1 MCWCFCE
8 KAKLKMV
15 KTTRT
20 AKKAQGLNPGE
31 KAPLFITTDLHNEPY
46 SLANALQKG
55 PVVLIF
61 YRGQWCPI
69 CNMHLKALQEKLPQ
83 IYECGATVVAVS
95 PEKSEFLK
103 RTAEKTGAEFTLLHD
118 EGYKI
123 ADAFD
128 VTFQPSKLQRTMYN
142 TVLRAGLENAHSDDS
157 ERLPIPATFIINTD
171 GIIVWR
177 HFDPNY
183 IKRSK
188 VADILKNLP
197 KA

>member
-1 MCWCFCE
+1 
-8 KAKLKMV
+8 MV
-15 KTTRT
+15 NTIRPVKE
-20 AKKAQGLNPGE
+20 AQGLKPGG
-31 KAPLFITTDLHNEPY
+31 KAPLFTATDLHDEPY
-46 SLANALQKG
+46 ALADALKNG

-69 CNMHLKALQEKLPQ
+69 CNMHLKALQEKLPE
-83 IYECGATVVAVS
+83 IYRRGATVVAVS

-103 RTAEKTGAEFTLLHD
+103 RTAEKTGAEFTLLFD

-128 VTFQPSKLQRTMYN
+128 VTFLPGKLLRGVYN
-142 TVLRAGLENAHSDDS
+142 TLLQADLKNANSDDS

-171 GIIVWR
+171 GVIVWR

-188 VADILKNLP
+188 VGDILKNLP
-197 KA
+197 VKSG

>member
-1 MCWCFCE
+1 M
-8 KAKLKMV
+8 
-15 KTTRT
+15 
-20 AKKAQGLNPGE
+20 PGD
-31 KAPLFITTDLHNEPY
+31 KAPLFKADDLHGRHY
-46 SLANALQKG
+46 SLADALQLG

-69 CNMHLKALQEKLPQ
+69 CNMHLKALQDQLPA
-83 IYECGATVVAVS
+83 IYERGATVVAVS

-103 RTAEKTGAEFTLLHD
+103 RTSEKTGAEFTLLYD

-128 VTFQPSKLQRTMYN
+128 VTFQPGKLLRGVYN
-142 TVLRAGLENAHSDDS
+142 TALRADLENAHSDDS
-157 ERLPIPATFIINTD
+157 ERLPIPATFIINKF
-171 GIIVWR
+171 GVIVWR

-188 VADILKNLP
+188 VKDILKNLP